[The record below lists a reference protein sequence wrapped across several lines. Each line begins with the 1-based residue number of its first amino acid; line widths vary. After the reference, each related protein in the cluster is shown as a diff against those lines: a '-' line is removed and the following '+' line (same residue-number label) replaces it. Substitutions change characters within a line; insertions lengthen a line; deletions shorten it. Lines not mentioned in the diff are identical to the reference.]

1 MLRSSTGRFFALVFV
16 LQLISAT
23 ALLLFVRHMIA
34 DDLDR
39 QSHSVVAELREDLVA
54 GYRQG
59 GMDGLRRLIDSRLAP
74 PGARDAVILL
84 VDEDGRRLAGN
95 IAHWP
100 PTIDYSTD
108 RDNDW
113 QILSLYRVGLAL
125 PEQMGL
131 IATQLPD
138 GAHLLVGHVVEGDMR
153 IRRLTGEAMAAALA
167 LAVPLALLGAIVATR
182 VVTARVAS
190 IAETAREV
198 GRGDLSR
205 RVAIEG
211 DGGGDAFA
219 GLASEINRMLARIEA
234 LVGEL
239 RVVTDSLAH
248 DLRSPLTRLRATIE
262 RAMRETNDE
271 VALAALDRVA
281 AEAEMLLAM
290 LSTALQISRAEA
302 GIGRDR
308 FVPTDLGRMIEDLA
322 EVYGP
327 LAEERGFTLTATGE
341 AKGEVHRELVGQA
354 LANLVDNAMK
364 YGGATGRDGGQG
376 GGAIRLSVS
385 SDGTAVTLAVDDDG
399 PGIPA
404 ERRDEAL
411 HRFGRLD
418 PARQASGAGLGLSL
432 AVAVARLHDGTLTL
446 ADNAPGLSVRL
457 VLPVVQAD
465 APLV

>member
-1 MLRSSTGRFFALVFV
+1 
-16 LQLISAT
+16 LIA
-23 ALLLFVRHMIA
+23 
-34 DDLDR
+34 
-39 QSHSVVAELREDLVA
+39 
-54 GYRQG
+54 
-59 GMDGLRRLIDSRLAP
+59 SRLAP

-84 VDEDGRRLAGN
+84 IDEQSHRLAGN

-100 PTIDYSTD
+100 PTIDYTTD
-108 RDNDW
+108 RDNEW
-113 QILSLYRVGLAL
+113 QLLSLYRVGLTQ

-138 GAHLLVGHVVEGDMR
+138 GAHLLVGHVVESDLRM
-153 IRRLTGEAMAAALA
+153 RRLTSEAMVAALL

-182 VVTARVAS
+182 VVTARVER

-211 DGGGDAFA
+211 RGSGDAFA
-219 GLASEINRMLARIEA
+219 GLASAINRMLARIEA

-262 RAMRETNDE
+262 RAMRETDDE
-271 VALAALDRVA
+271 VALGALERVG
-281 AEAEMLLAM
+281 AEAETLLAM

-308 FVPTDLGRMIEDLA
+308 FVQTDLGRLIQDLA

-327 LAEERGFTLTATGE
+327 LAEEQGFVLTAEGE
-341 AKGEVHRELVGQA
+341 AHGEVHRELIGQA

-364 YGGATGRDGGQG
+364 YGGSARREGDM
-376 GGAIRLSVS
+376 IRISVA
-385 SDGTAVTLAVDDDG
+385 SDGETVALVVDDNG

-404 ERRDEAL
+404 ERREEAL

-432 AVAVARLHDGTLTL
+432 AAAVARLHEGTLTL
-446 ADNAPGLSVRL
+446 ADNTPGLSVRL
-457 VLPVVQAD
+457 TLPIVQAD